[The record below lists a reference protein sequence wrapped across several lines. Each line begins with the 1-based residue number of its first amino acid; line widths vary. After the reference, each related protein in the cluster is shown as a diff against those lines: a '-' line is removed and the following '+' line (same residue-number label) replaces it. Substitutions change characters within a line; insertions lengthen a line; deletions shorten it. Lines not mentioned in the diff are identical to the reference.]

1 MAVIEGTVG
10 KAKAGSWKTTRGAV
24 LAIQGRGE
32 GRWRE
37 VVLGAQQL
45 LQSQPLTW
53 LHLLF

>member
-1 MAVIEGTVG
+1 MAMIEGTVG

-32 GRWRE
+32 SRWRE

-45 LQSQPLTW
+45 LQSQSLTW